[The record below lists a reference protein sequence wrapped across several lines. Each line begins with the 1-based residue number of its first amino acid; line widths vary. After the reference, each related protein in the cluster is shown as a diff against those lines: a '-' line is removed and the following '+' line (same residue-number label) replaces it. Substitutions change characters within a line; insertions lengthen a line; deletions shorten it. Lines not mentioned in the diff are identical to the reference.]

1 MKAKLSRWGNSLAV
15 RIPSPLA
22 DEAQLREGTSVDIAA
37 TSDGGIRL
45 TPLKTSPTIEDL
57 VAGIT
62 DGNRHEG
69 ADWGE
74 PVGNEAW

>member
-22 DEAQLREGTSVDIAA
+22 EEAQLREGGSVDIAA

-45 TPLKTSPTIEDL
+45 TPLKTAPTIEEL

-62 DGNRHEG
+62 DDNRHEETN
-69 ADWGE
+69 WGE
-74 PVGNEAW
+74 PVGNELW